1 MLNLLDISNW
11 KKELGLL
18 PINLYHNTVDNN
30 KFILQNGGTSDFCI
44 DLTHSNDEEF
54 YSSLAWSSNTKNFI
68 SIQAENINIFNWEKP
83 KSEKVSLKIVEEN
96 FTKFYNYLISNSLR
110 SDLDIVPFVLNI
122 YRKLRNLINEK
133 NNGSDSLNLL
143 FLLFAAYED
152 QKALNEID
160 LEKWGVK
167 QLDFEINGFERY
179 VDEFSSGLFGLVR
192 PRVELI
198 LRHASGALFQEAHLE
213 ALFFNKNLELFTGR
227 LSGEYSAKKILYSSI
242 HYTPSYLACI
252 IVCVLPSSNFTLDS
266 YIKFRIVLQEA
277 ISTKLI
283 GKMSNFIFENA
294 LTDVTFFIGS
304 KPSSIIQSPLVLWT
318 SNEKGVA
325 SSAIKDLRKFCY
337 SNVPVINERD
347 YSIYNPIQFPT
358 NIDSWKTLSYQE
370 NNLFKKIESLVN
382 SGELTSVQDVFI
394 VKQGI
399 RTGNNQVF
407 KISESFYQTSI
418 PDSEKKYFRPAT
430 DNHSISNRVLQIKNY
445 VWYPYDEHGLLISS
459 EEELI
464 NKSTI
469 YYYKILLPNKNLL
482 IGRAR
487 KGLSNWWIQI

>member
-68 SIQAENINIFNWEKP
+68 S
-83 KSEKVSLKIVEEN
+83 IVEEN

-160 LEKWGVK
+160 LENWGVK

-213 ALFFNKNLELFTGR
+213 ALFFNKNLELFTGT

-242 HYTPSYLACI
+242 HYTPSYLART
-252 IVCVLPSSNFTLDS
+252 IVEQALRQIDLRGKRAIRILDPACGTSEFLMESLKQLKSSGYIGKVEILGLDSSKSAINASNFL
-266 YIKFRIVLQEA
+266 
-277 ISTKLI
+277 
-283 GKMSNFIFENA
+283 
-294 LTDVTFFIGS
+294 LTY
-304 KPSSIIQSPLVLWT
+304 
-318 SNEKGVA
+318 EKREWG
-325 SSAIKDLRKFCY
+325 D
-337 SNVPVINERD
+337 
-347 YSIYNPIQFPT
+347 
-358 NIDSWKTLSYQE
+358 
-370 NNLFKKIESLVN
+370 NLE
-382 SGELTSVQDVFI
+382 
-394 VKQGI
+394 
-399 RTGNNQVF
+399 F
-407 KISESFYQTSI
+407 KILHVE
-418 PDSEKKYFRPAT
+418 DSLRIDWGS
-430 DNHSISNRVLQIKNY
+430 DN
-445 VWYPYDEHGLLISS
+445 DLILMNPPFVSW
-459 EEELI
+459 EQM
-464 NKSTI
+464 T
-469 YYYKILLPNKNLL
+469 
-482 IGRAR
+482 
-487 KGLSNWWIQI
+487 